1 MNNNADKNLKTL
13 VEDLYSMHE
22 KKVSL
27 EHEYKYVASKDD
39 LKTIRDKLSNSEFV
53 KSVKRWVQ
61 INYYYDTVDHYYS
74 KYKTTIRIRQKECGL
89 ELQVK
94 IKDFFGEHHNKEIKE
109 RIDSI
114 PNQMVYEEKYIKL
127 QGHLVTDRT
136 RFSCNGDIT
145 IDLDINY
152 YCGKVDYE
160 IEIELPNDEIKTDY
174 ILSLV
179 NNLEQAKSGKS
190 TRFYNRLLSL
200 GDKVIGV

>member
-1 MNNNADKNLKTL
+1 MNNNTDKKSKNL
-13 VEDLYSMHE
+13 VEDLYNKHG
-22 KKVSL
+22 KKESL
-27 EHEYKYVASKDD
+27 EHEYKFVASKDD
-39 LKTIRDKLSNSEFV
+39 VQAIRDKLCNSEFV
-53 KSVKRWVQ
+53 TSVKRWVQ
-61 INYYYDTVDHYYS
+61 INYYYDTDNHYYS

-136 RFSCNGDIT
+136 RFLCNGGIT

-152 YCGKVDYE
+152 YCGIVDYE
-160 IEIELPNDEIKTDY
+160 IEVELPNDEIKMDC
-174 ILSLV
+174 ILPFID
-179 NNLEQAKSGKS
+179 NLSQAQFGKS
-190 TRFYNRLLSL
+190 TRFYNTL
-200 GDKVIGV
+200 GVMLHDT